1 MQNHGIVVDH
11 IGGLR
16 VIALDDIN
24 HVRPAISQGRT
35 KDRWVAPRVEQIA
48 AWIVQRQAQAEHQ
61 TFFHFGD
68 ALLYLLRREQVQPSE
83 LIVRAEIAPGGTLGS
98 FFSSVSMQPWLSS
111 SYYSQYADFKTIP
124 GCAPRRHEEHEEK
137 QNKSSVK

>member
-68 ALLYLLRREQVQPSE
+68 ALLDLLRRQQVQPSE

-98 FFSSVSMQPWLSS
+98 LFPACRCRHVFLLFWSTTYGLLLTTKAFTS
-111 SYYSQYADFKTIP
+111 IP
-124 GCAPRRHEEHEEK
+124 P
-137 QNKSSVK
+137 